1 MDEELDDISSLV
13 EKYEQM
19 SMFGRKIYF
28 DADEFAVL
36 ADHYNNLGD
45 NELAEEIIEEG
56 LKMHPASPELM
67 ILKAKTLV
75 YSELYDEALSYLNNI
90 PGEGDIELPLLRIE
104 SLLHLEKT
112 EEANEVINETMNREL
127 SIDDLYVFI
136 TAVSVQKAHHMPVSS
151 YILRTTVCLQDLT
164 ERKFI

>member
-45 NELAEEIIEEG
+45 NEL
-56 LKMHPASPELM
+56 LKR
-67 ILKAKTLV
+67 
-75 YSELYDEALSYLNNI
+75 
-90 PGEGDIELPLLRIE
+90 LLRRDSRCI
-104 SLLHLEKT
+104 
-112 EEANEVINETMNREL
+112 
-127 SIDDLYVFI
+127 
-136 TAVSVQKAHHMPVSS
+136 QPVRS
-151 YILRTTVCLQDLT
+151 
-164 ERKFI
+164 